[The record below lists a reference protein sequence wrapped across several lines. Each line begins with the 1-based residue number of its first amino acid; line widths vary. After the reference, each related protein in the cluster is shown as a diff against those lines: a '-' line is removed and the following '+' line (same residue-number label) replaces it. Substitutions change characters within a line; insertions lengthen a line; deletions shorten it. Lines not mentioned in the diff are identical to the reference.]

1 MTLWD
6 VFVWMLCFYVV
17 VTCLIIFITAVL
29 DVFRDHTLNGWA
41 KAFWVLFMFVL
52 PILGVLVYLIVR
64 APAMRRRH
72 EDSAPV

>member
-1 MTLWD
+1 MSLWD
-6 VFVWMLCFYVV
+6 VFVWMLVFYVV

-41 KAFWVLFMFVL
+41 KALWVLFMLVL

-64 APAMRRRH
+64 GGAMNARR
-72 EDSAPV
+72 AAAQ

>member
-1 MTLWD
+1 MSLWD
-6 VFVWMLCFYVV
+6 VFVWMLVFYVV

-41 KAFWVLFMFVL
+41 KALWVLFMLVL

-64 APAMRRRH
+64 GGAMNARR
-72 EDSAPV
+72 AAQ